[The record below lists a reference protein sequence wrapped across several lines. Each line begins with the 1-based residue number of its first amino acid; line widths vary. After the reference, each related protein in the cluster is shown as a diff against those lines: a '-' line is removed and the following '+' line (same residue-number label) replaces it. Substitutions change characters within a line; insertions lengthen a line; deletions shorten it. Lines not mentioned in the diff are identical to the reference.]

1 MSKPMIRDTSGQD
14 VVVEQASFLR
24 RRRVPLAIGAGIV
37 AALAALLIFGRSGAD
52 RSVSAER
59 LRIGEVTRGSFVSDL
74 SAQGRVVAAVSP
86 TLYAP
91 ALGTVTLKVNAG
103 DKVTK
108 GQALAL
114 LDSPEVINEFAREDA
129 KLQGLRASSAREGLE
144 VRTKRL
150 QNRQTVDLA
159 KVTVDAAVRELKRAQ
174 EAHAQGV
181 MPVMEV
187 DRRADDLL
195 TAQVRYQHSQQE
207 VALQDE
213 SLGLQLKTRDLE
225 VDGQKLVVD
234 NLRRRVDELTI
245 TAPVDGIVGTLS
257 VTQRAAVAANAP
269 LMTVVDLSALE
280 VEVQVPE
287 TYADSLGLEM
297 PAEVRI
303 GSQVHAA
310 HVTAISPEVNNNT
323 VVGRVRFAGET
334 PPELRQNQRVSVRI
348 LLDQRDNVLTVPR
361 GPFIDAGGGRF
372 AYVVRDGLA
381 TRTPITVGAVSI
393 DRVEITGG
401 LQPGDQIVIS
411 GDQDFAGADTVLIR

>member
-1 MSKPMIRDTSGQD
+1 MIRDTSGQD
-14 VVVEQASFLR
+14 VAVEQASFLR
-24 RRRVPLAIGAGIV
+24 RRRVPLAIGAVVV
-37 AALAALLIFGRSGAD
+37 AVMAALLIFGRSGAD

-103 DKVTK
+103 DKVSK

-129 KLQGLRASSAREGLE
+129 RLQGLRASSAREGLE

-174 EAHAQGV
+174 EAHSQGV

-195 TAQVRYQHSQQE
+195 TAQVRFEHSRQE
-207 VALQDE
+207 AALQDE

-287 TYADSLGLEM
+287 TYADSLGLDM

-310 HVTAISPEVNNNT
+310 RVKAISPEVNNNT

-401 LQPGDQIVIS
+401 LQPGDQIIIS
-411 GDQDFAGADTVLIR
+411 GDQDFAGVDTVLIH